1 MPVTELMALLASALW
16 LQIPIVFGGVVHM
29 IAVRDNWLPALR
41 RPVALSLF
49 GANKTWRGMLLMP
62 TLSAVGALLIW
73 WPDHY
78 WQQLGGSSPFA
89 GSSLWL
95 AGAGAGL
102 GYVLAELPNS
112 WIKRRLGIAA
122 GDTPERH
129 RALFLA
135 MDQLDSAIGAAL
147 AYLLLPGISLTLALC
162 YVLTFPLVALLV
174 KRLLF
179 LTGLKAR
186 PH

>member
-1 MPVTELMALLASALW
+1 VSEFAGTLLSALW

-41 RPVALSLF
+41 RPVALALF
-49 GANKTWRGMLLMP
+49 GANKTWRGLLLMP
-62 TLSAVGALLIW
+62 LLCALGAMLLW
-73 WPDHY
+73 WPEQW
-78 WQQLGGSSPFA
+78 WQRAGAISPFA
-89 GSSLWL
+89 GSPLWL
-95 AGAGAGL
+95 AGLCGGA

-122 GDTPERH
+122 GETPVRH
-129 RALFLA
+129 RSLFLA

-147 AYLLLPGISLTLALC
+147 AYLLIPGISVAVALC
-162 YVLTFPLVALLV
+162 YVVSFPLVALLV
-174 KRLLF
+174 KRGLF
-179 LTGLKAR
+179 LAGLKAR